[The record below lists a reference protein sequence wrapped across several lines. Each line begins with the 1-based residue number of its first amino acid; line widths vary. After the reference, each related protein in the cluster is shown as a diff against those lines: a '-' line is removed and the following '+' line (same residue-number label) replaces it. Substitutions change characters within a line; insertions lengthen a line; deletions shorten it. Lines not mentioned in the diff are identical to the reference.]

1 MNIRIMKMKSRRK
14 KLEKSETDLAKAL
27 PKRSS
32 ITPLPAP
39 KVQPIAW
46 TAATGFLP
54 FRRVIE

>member
-1 MNIRIMKMKSRRK
+1 MNIRIMKIKSRRK
-14 KLEKSETDLAKAL
+14 KLEKPENDLAKAL
-27 PKRSS
+27 PKRNS
-32 ITPLPAP
+32 TAPLPAP